1 MATQLAPRHPRAL
14 PPKCFLG
21 SRFQGHPDAELRLPH
36 PNGALR
42 CHHFHGFTSLQQQLE
57 RPLG

>member
-14 PPKCFLG
+14 PPKRFLG
-21 SRFQGHPDAELRLPH
+21 SRFQGHPDAELGLPH
-36 PNGALR
+36 PNGSLGGD
-42 CHHFHGFTSLQQQLE
+42 HFHGFTGLQQQLE